1 MSLSL
6 TKANEAYK
14 ALEAYQGSNPYL
26 ISLKN
31 NIFAYK
37 TQSLNEFEAEYI
49 LQNHNFKPI
58 LINKLIKISKW
69 FAEKKQ
75 EDWGLD
81 FLPNKLI
88 VGYYLGETSSFYHM
102 FVKYRKSQTSMIP
115 IFIPKK
121 ALLTDFLVE
130 DWENK
135 EIDFQKYNE
144 KSGLTLKPHQERA
157 IKFLTTRK
165 KAVLALQMGFG
176 KSISAIVSALEDDY
190 KKILVI
196 CPASVKSTWARELK
210 YFVDEDEITIVE
222 GSKWKENKF
231 TIINYDILDNFYE
244 IPTEIVKKRIKDID
258 ENGNIKYHWVEKEVV
273 SKKTEII
280 KDAMD
285 NSQLFQSDFDCIII
299 DEVHRLSNKTSGRY
313 KIVSDLIQRSKPQ
326 AVYELTGTMITNNP
340 MNLYNILKL
349 IDADVTKDW
358 VHYAKTYC
366 DGKQIYVKGERDKYT
381 KVFLKKCG
389 KSSWYDLT
397 PAQKDELNVYLDG
410 NCRKIWLT
418 NGASNLDELQE
429 KIKHIYYR
437 ETKNDSVT
445 VKKEVHMLN
454 YPLTFEEQLEYDNTW
469 DNYIESQDEKDM
481 DTLLSNKKLIE
492 TSVLRQTVANMMIP
506 HTIEKVREILNT
518 TNDKV
523 IIACSFDN
531 ELYSFQEEFK
541 DECVIY
547 NGKLNRKQKDES
559 EYRFKNDDN
568 VRVFIGNTVAAGVG
582 LTLISANHLIF
593 NSVSFLPS
601 DNQQMEYRIIRI
613 GQEKDCHIYYQC
625 FNNTYMDRM
634 YEILNVKQEIIDTVI
649 VDEDNKN

>member
-1 MSLSL
+1 MSISI
-6 TKANEAYK
+6 TKTNEAYK
-14 ALEAYQGSNPYL
+14 LLEAYNGNNTY
-26 ISLKN
+26 IINLKN
-31 NIFAYK
+31 NVFAYK
-37 TQSLNEFEAEYI
+37 IHTLNEFEIEYI

-58 LINKLIKISKW
+58 FLNKLIKVAKW

-75 EDWGLD
+75 EEWGLD
-81 FLPNKLI
+81 FLPNKFI
-88 VGYYLGETSSFYHM
+88 VGYFLGETSGFYHM
-102 FVKYRKSQTSMIP
+102 YVKYRKSQTSMTP
-115 IFIPKK
+115 IFVPKK
-121 ALLTDFLVE
+121 ALLTELFTE
-130 DWENK
+130 EWENK
-135 EIDFQKYNE
+135 EINFTKYNE
-144 KSGLTLKPHQERA
+144 MSGLTLKPHQERA

-176 KSISAIVSALEDDY
+176 KSISAIVSALEDNF

-210 YFVDEDEITIVE
+210 YFVQEDDITIVE

-244 IPTEIVKKRIKDID
+244 IPTEKVKRRIKDVD
-258 ENGNIKYHWVEKEVV
+258 ENGNIKYNWVEKEVV
-273 SKKTEII
+273 SRKSEII
-280 KDAMD
+280 KDAME
-285 NSQLFQSDFDCIII
+285 NSQLFQSQFDCIII

-313 KIVSDLIQRSKPQ
+313 KIVSDLIQRSKPEG
-326 AVYELTGTMITNNP
+326 VYELTGTMITNNP

-366 DGKQIYVKGERDKYT
+366 DGKQIFVKGERDKYT
-381 KVFLKKCG
+381 KVYLKKQG
-389 KSSWYDLT
+389 KQTWYDLS
-397 PAQKDELNVYLDG
+397 PSEKDELNEYLDR

-445 VKKEVHMLN
+445 VKKETHLLN
-454 YPLTFEEQLEYDNTW
+454 YELTNKESIQYNNTW
-469 DNYIESQDEKDM
+469 DNYINNQEEKDI

-492 TSVLRQTVANMMIP
+492 TSVLRQTVADMMLP
-506 HTIEKVREILNT
+506 HTINKVREILNNT
-518 TNDKV
+518 KDKV
-523 IIACSFDN
+523 IIACSFDH
-531 ELYSFQEEFK
+531 ELYTLQEEFG
-541 DECVIY
+541 DLCVIY
-547 NGKLNRKQKDES
+547 NGKLNRKQKDEAES
-559 EYRFKNDDN
+559 RFKNDDS

-613 GQEKDCHIYYQC
+613 GQEKDCHIYYQS
-625 FNNTYMDRM
+625 FKNTYMDRM
-634 YEILNVKQEIIDTVI
+634 YEILNIKQEIIDTVI
-649 VDEDNKN
+649 VDEENK

>member
-1 MSLSL
+1 MSISL
-6 TKANEAYK
+6 TKTNDAYK
-14 ALEAYQGSNPYL
+14 ILEQYQGSNSY
-26 ISLKN
+26 IINLKN
-31 NIFAYK
+31 NVFAYK
-37 TQSLNEFEAEYI
+37 ISTLNEFEIEYI
-49 LQNHNFKPI
+49 LKNYDFKPVF
-58 LINKLIKISKW
+58 LNKKVKIAKW

-75 EDWGLD
+75 EEWNLE
-81 FLPNKLI
+81 FLPNTFI
-88 VGYYLGETSSFYHM
+88 VGYYLGETNAFYHM
-102 FVKYRKSQTSMIP
+102 FVKYRKSQTSMVP
-115 IFIPKK
+115 VFIPKK
-121 ALLTDFLVE
+121 ALLTDLFAE

-135 EIDFQKYNE
+135 AIDFSKYNE
-144 KSGLTLKPHQERA
+144 MSGLTLKPHQERA

-176 KSISAIVSALEDDY
+176 KSISAIVSALEDDFQ
-190 KKILVI
+190 KILVI
-196 CPASVKSTWARELK
+196 CPASVKSTWERELK
-210 YFVDEDEITIVE
+210 YFVNPEDISIVE

-244 IPTEIVKKRIKDID
+244 IPTEVVQRRVKDID
-258 ENGNIKYHWVEKEVV
+258 ENGNMKYNWVEKEVV
-273 SKKTEII
+273 SRKTEII
-280 KDAMD
+280 KDAME
-285 NSQLFQSDFDCIII
+285 NSQLFQSQFDCIII

-313 KIVSDLIQRSKPQ
+313 KIVSDLIQRSKPS
-326 AVYELTGTMITNNP
+326 AIYELTGTMITNNP

-366 DGKQIYVKGERDKYT
+366 DGKQIFVKGERDKYT
-381 KVFLKKCG
+381 KVYLKKHN
-389 KSSWYDLT
+389 KQSWYDLT
-397 PAQKDELNVYLDG
+397 YQEKDELNEYLDK

-445 VKKEVHMLN
+445 VKKETHLLN
-454 YPLTFEEQLEYDNTW
+454 YTLSPEESIQYDNTW
-469 DNYIESQDEKDM
+469 DEYINNQEEKNIDV
-481 DTLLSNKKLIE
+481 LLSNKKLIE
-492 TSVLRQTVANMMIP
+492 TSVLRQTVANMMLP

-531 ELYSFQEEFK
+531 ELYSLQEEFG
-541 DECVIY
+541 DLCVIY
-547 NGKLNRKQKDES
+547 NGKLNRKQKDEAERS
-559 EYRFKNDDN
+559 FKEDDN

-613 GQEKDCHIYYQC
+613 GQNKDCHIYYQS

-649 VDEDNKN
+649 VDEDNK